1 LSLAAYPIVYA
12 VYKGYPRLSANALV
26 AATQLSNNHIARNQR
41 NSTLNATFSGT
52 LSGHVN
58 HKIPDQ
64 AAAYGRICHDAALW
78 WPATIF
84 TLSFVQREE
93 LTPP

>member
-1 LSLAAYPIVYA
+1 MLPSLVYA
-12 VYKGYPRLSANALV
+12 AYKGYPHLSADPLV
-26 AATQLSNNHIARNQR
+26 AAAQLSNYPIARDQR
-41 NSTLNATFSGT
+41 KSTLNATCSGT

-64 AAAYGRICHDAALW
+64 AAAHGIICHDAPLW
-78 WPATIF
+78 WPFAVF